1 MIIKSL
7 TLNNFQLFEQAT
19 IALDKV
25 NIITGTNH
33 DSPEDA
39 SNGAGKSTII
49 NALLYVLFGEV
60 TGLTQKD
67 LVKFSAK
74 ECSLSV
80 ELSVGAEQYTIAR
93 TIPNSLTIIQNNK
106 LLQFN
111 TPSLADKYLQE
122 HICTKE
128 FFKEFRVIDIKK
140 GLNILDY
147 GNVALKKT
155 MMGFLEDMF
164 NEVRTRLLNKK
175 LDRERFNVDKKPY
188 RYYLSENRLNTLEQA
203 YQYFSDESTHLSKEY
218 QDSNNTVSELRSKI
232 SSNEYIIKKNE
243 QAVPTGPTTK
253 KCPTCGTV
261 LTIQAAAAVQK
272 KGEEEITALKKEI
285 TELKEFVEVEQTDI
299 EYFITQQKTLA
310 DKRNRVYQRIIKLKE
325 AFKFKDYKYTAKDVT
340 IYAEAIKLLD
350 AFAGVYINE
359 WLKSLE
365 VIINHLLAKVNLSI
379 EFSPDKDFLKVM
391 DNGQVLKYE
400 QLSSGQKTFLSAIFK
415 VAILLQKGLT
425 GIIVADEGM
434 GALDLI
440 NLKNLIEIVKDL
452 NFQWVIVYQNINK
465 TIEANFI
472 NIERK
477 DGKSTIV

>member
-25 NIITGTNH
+25 NIITGINH
-33 DSPEDA
+33 DNPEDA
-39 SNGAGKSTII
+39 SNGAGKSTIV

-74 ECSLSV
+74 ECSLAV
-80 ELSVGAEQYTIAR
+80 ELSIGTEHYTIAR
-93 TIPNSLTIIQNNK
+93 TIPNSLTVVLNGK
-106 LLQFN
+106 PLQFN

-155 MMGFLEDMF
+155 MMGFLEEMF

-188 RYYLSENRLNTLEQA
+188 RFYLSENRLNLLEQA
-203 YQYFSDESTHLSKEY
+203 YQELSEESKSLSTEY
-218 QDSNNTVSELRSKI
+218 QKSKDIVSELNGKI
-232 SSNEYIIKKNE
+232 SSNEYIIRKNE
-243 QAVPTGPTTK
+243 QSAPTGPTTK

-261 LTIQAAAAVQK
+261 LTVQAAAAVQK
-272 KGEEEITALKKEI
+272 KGDEEIAALKKDI
-285 TELKEFVEVEQTDI
+285 AELKEFVEAGQADM
-299 EYFITQQKTLA
+299 EYFNAHQTAISE
-310 DKRNRVYQRIIKLKE
+310 KRNRVYQRIIKLKE
-325 AFKFKDYKYTAKDVT
+325 AFKFKDYKYTPKDVA
-340 IYAEAIKLLD
+340 IYTEAIKLLD

-452 NFQWVIVYQNINK
+452 NFQWVIIYQNISK
-465 TIEANFI
+465 DIEANFI

-477 DGKSTIV
+477 DGKSQIL

>member
-1 MIIKSL
+1 MIIKNL
-7 TLNNFQLFEQAT
+7 QLNNFQLFET
-19 IALDKV
+19 VDITFDKV
-25 NIITGTNH
+25 NIITGINH
-33 DSPEDA
+33 DNPEDA
-39 SNGAGKSTII
+39 SNGAGKSTIV
-49 NALLYVLFGEV
+49 NALLYVLFGDV

-67 LVKFSAK
+67 LLRFTAK
-74 ECSLSV
+74 ECSLSC
-80 ELSVGAEQYTIAR
+80 ELSLNGNDYCIAR
-93 TIPNSLTIIQNNK
+93 TIPNSLTIIENGIK
-106 LLQFN
+106 LQFN

-122 HICTKE
+122 HLCTKE

-164 NEVRTRLLNKK
+164 NDVRNRLLSKK

-188 RYYLSENRLNTLEQA
+188 RYYLSENRLNILEQA
-203 YQYFSDESTHLSKEY
+203 YQYYIEEGNRIAHEY
-218 QDSNNTVSELRSKI
+218 QDSNNTISELKAKITSK
-232 SSNEYIIKKNE
+232 EYIIRKNE
-243 QAVPTGPTTK
+243 QSAPSPTTK
-253 KCPTCGTV
+253 KCPTCGTI
-261 LTIQAAAAVQK
+261 LNIKAAEAVQK
-272 KGEEEITALKKEI
+272 KGDAEIAELKKEI
-285 TELKEFVEVEQTDI
+285 IELQGFVEVGKEDI
-299 EYFITQQKTLA
+299 EYFIEQERVVGQKKIHL
-310 DKRNRVYQRIIKLKE
+310 YERITRLKE

-350 AFAGVYINE
+350 TFAGVYINE

-391 DNGQVLKYE
+391 DNGQVLNYS

-465 TIEANFI
+465 DFDANFI